1 MSDHQ
6 FRFALKV
13 SDQPQFNAM
22 LDDLA
27 RCVLEHVGYAPPAI
41 ADILRTLRGALDQR
55 AAEGHRECDVQF
67 RAEAG
72 QLLIVVSG
80 AGREREW
87 RVARA
92 LPD

>member
-1 MSDHQ
+1 MSDRP
-6 FRFALKV
+6 RF
-13 SDQPQFNAM
+13 DAM

-27 RCVLEHVGYAPPAI
+27 RCVLEQG
-41 ADILRTLRGALDQR
+41 
-55 AAEGHRECDVQF
+55 AAEGPCECDVQF

-80 AGREREW
+80 AGGREW

>member
-1 MSDHQ
+1 
-6 FRFALKV
+6 
-13 SDQPQFNAM
+13 M

-27 RCVLEHVGYAPPAI
+27 ECVLKHAGCAPPAI
-41 ADILRTLRGALDQR
+41 ADILATLRGALEQG
-55 AAEGHRECDVQF
+55 AAEGRCEWGVQF

-80 AGREREW
+80 AGGRAW